1 MIFGGRRCY
10 YFCFARKKGKITGIG
25 RKVAVPAAPT
35 RVGRCEGRAFCERN
49 TMRKLNSTFI
59 GLISV
64 LALFGGLSTQTTGAA
79 EPLARITVD
88 AGEHTRI
95 DTPVSVSLEGVA
107 LGPGEGAFMLVEKA
121 AGETATYP
129 AQLEAGSPAKLWF
142 ILGGE
147 TKPGTKRTYE
157 LTEAPKSRLGLPVE
171 GRTPGA
177 RPPAARVS
185 VRQTQD
191 YCDILYG
198 DTKVLRYN
206 NAVVP
211 PPAGQSELYKRSGF
225 IHPLWSP
232 AGSVLTNIHAPDH
245 IHHLGIWMPWT
256 HTEFEGKSVDFWNL
270 KEGQGTVRFVKYLA
284 TTDGPVFGGFQVEQE
299 HVALK
304 TAEGEKVVL
313 KEVWDVRVYNV
324 GGPGKGYWLWD
335 FKSTQRCV
343 ADSPL
348 RQIEYRY
355 GGFGF
360 RGAAEWDEQTAEY
373 LTSEGKTRKD
383 GHATRARWCDTS
395 GKIKEWEG
403 VTFYSHPENFRHP
416 EPMRIWPEGQVF
428 FNWAPSQ
435 AGDWEMKPGEDH
447 VFRYRLYVHEGKV
460 NVADAERIWAD
471 YAEPPKVT
479 IEAAARLKSRLGLPA
494 KDAIVLFDGKPATA
508 GSHWTTGGD
517 KEIGWKIADGEMTIV
532 PGSGSI
538 MTKQNFT
545 DFKMHVEFKTPQLP
559 PEVKGQGRGNSGVYI
574 QRRYEVQILDSY
586 GLEPK
591 NNECASIYTFKAP
604 DKNVCKKPGEWQSYD
619 ITFRAARYEGQKK
632 VKNARISLVHNG
644 VLVHDDVEVPNKT
657 GAGQPEGP
665 EPGPILLQEHG
676 NVVSFRNITI
686 VPLQE

>member
-1 MIFGGRRCY
+1 
-10 YFCFARKKGKITGIG
+10 
-25 RKVAVPAAPT
+25 
-35 RVGRCEGRAFCERN
+35 
-49 TMRKLNSTFI
+49 
-59 GLISV
+59 
-64 LALFGGLSTQTTGAA
+64 
-79 EPLARITVD
+79 
-88 AGEHTRI
+88 
-95 DTPVSVSLEGVA
+95 
-107 LGPGEGAFMLVEKA
+107 
-121 AGETATYP
+121 
-129 AQLEAGSPAKLWF
+129 
-142 ILGGE
+142 
-147 TKPGTKRTYE
+147 
-157 LTEAPKSRLGLPVE
+157 
-171 GRTPGA
+171 
-177 RPPAARVS
+177 
-185 VRQTQD
+185 
-191 YCDILYG
+191 
-198 DTKVLRYN
+198 
-206 NAVVP
+206 
-211 PPAGQSELYKRSGF
+211 
-225 IHPLWSP
+225 
-232 AGSVLTNIHAPDH
+232 
-245 IHHLGIWMPWT
+245 MPWT
-256 HTEFEGKSVDFWNL
+256 HTEFEGKPVDFWNL
-270 KEGQGTVRFVKYLA
+270 KEGQGTVRFVKYVS
-284 TTDGPVFGGFQVEQE
+284 TTDGPVYGGFQVEQD

-324 GGPGKGYWLWD
+324 GGPDKGYWLWD

-348 RQIEYRY
+348 RQVEYRY

-479 IEAAARLKSRLGLPA
+479 VEPGRAKPAVAADRP
-494 KDAIVLFDGKPATA
+494 KDAIVLFDGKDF
-508 GSHWTTGGD
+508 SHWTTGGD

-532 PGSGSI
+532 PKSGSI
-538 MTKQNFT
+538 MTRQNFT

-591 NNECASIYTFKAP
+591 KNECASIYTFKAP
-604 DKNVCKKPGEWQSYD
+604 DKNVCTKPGEWQSYD
-619 ITFRAARYEGQKK
+619 ITFYAARYEGQKK
-632 VKNARISLVHNG
+632 LKNARISLVHNG

-676 NVVSFRNITI
+676 NVVSFRNIWI
-686 VPLQE
+686 VPL